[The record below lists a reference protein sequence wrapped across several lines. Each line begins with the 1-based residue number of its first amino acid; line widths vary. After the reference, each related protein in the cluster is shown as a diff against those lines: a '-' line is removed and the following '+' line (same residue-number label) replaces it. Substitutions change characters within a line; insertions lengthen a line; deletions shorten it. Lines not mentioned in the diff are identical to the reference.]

1 MTDTILSDCLFDF
14 SELPDTP
21 IHSKSQAFLPPPE
34 EGYLPKSDIVVRDTS
49 LEEIHENDARYQM
62 RLREEENQKLYD
74 DSLIKEGQIRAL
86 FCAVML
92 RQIKDAIRLDMRL
105 GNADDAKEG
114 DFESTESV
122 QKRAIDWIIYPNFT
136 GDFEDVCELAGLP
149 SKKTRKCLTNFLI
162 QNSIIDSE
170 GNINPNADYEKTKE
184 NFNLLRQN
192 IGGNDDIE
200 RL

>member
-1 MTDTILSDCLFDF
+1 MQEKDEVCLFDF
-14 SELPDTP
+14 NEMPRPAEKPKVSAT
-21 IHSKSQAFLPPPE
+21 LPPPKKD
-34 EGYLPKSDIVVRDTS
+34 YLPHNTQVIRDVC
-49 LEEIHENDARYQM
+49 LDEVYENDARYQA
-62 RLREEENQKLYD
+62 RLREEENKKLYN
-74 DSLIKEGQIRAL
+74 DSLIKEYQVRAL
-86 FCAVML
+86 FCAVVL

-114 DFESTESV
+114 DYESVESV
-122 QKRAIDWIIYPNFT
+122 QRRAIEWIIYPSFT
-136 GDFEDVCELAGLP
+136 RDFEVVCELADLP
-149 SKKTRKCLTNFLI
+149 AQRTRKCLTNFLI

-184 NFNLLRQN
+184 NFNLLKQK